1 MDMVDIG
8 WCESVYL
15 LYFLLIC
22 LFVYMCVY
30 LFVYLFVC
38 LLDEALIKVIKG
50 GSDFNV
56 AAIV

>member
-1 MDMVDIG
+1 M
-8 WCESVYL
+8 
-15 LYFLLIC
+15 C
-22 LFVYMCVY
+22 LFVCLFIC